1 MNSIIEVPIEKIS
14 PDPNQPRKHFDKE
27 DLEELSKSIRRFGL
41 LQPIIAKEGDNKDY
55 VIIAGER
62 RYRACILA
70 KENSIRVL
78 VLKEQDTAEIALI
91 ENIQRK
97 DLNKIEEAN
106 AIKRIMSEKNYTH
119 EQVAEILSKS
129 RPYISNKLR
138 ILNLSEVM
146 QRALIEEQISD
157 GHARV
162 LVGIQEEKEK
172 QRLLQKILTEK
183 LSVREAERYSK
194 TLKVTKDIYIKNAV
208 EELEEVIGSRV
219 YTKGNDK
226 SGTLCINYHSKTE
239 LEEILEKL
247 MKALK

>member
-1 MNSIIEVPIEKIS
+1 MNAIIEIPIEKVS
-14 PDPNQPRKHFDKE
+14 PDPNQPRKHFNENELK
-27 DLEELSKSIRRFGL
+27 ELSKSIGRFGL
-41 LQPIIAKEGDNKDY
+41 LQPIIVRVAQDDDY

-70 KENSIRVL
+70 GNSSIRAL
-78 VLKEQDTAEIALI
+78 VQTKHNTAEIALI

-129 RPYISNKLR
+129 RPYISNSLR
-138 ILNLSEVM
+138 LLNLSDAI
-146 QRALIEEQISD
+146 QKALIEEQISD

-162 LVGIQEEKEK
+162 LAGIREEKEK
-172 QRLLQKILTEK
+172 QRLLQKILKEK
-183 LSVREAERYSK
+183 LSVREVESYSK
-194 TLKVTKDIYIKNAV
+194 TLKITKDIYIKNAV

-226 SGTLCINYHSKTE
+226 SGTLCINYNSKGE

-247 MKALK
+247 MEALK